1 MLTKRR
7 TFAIGLI
14 LVAALIVA
22 VIPGNLTPANAQSGA
37 ASQWCKGVNIVFMT
51 GGDLGSG
58 FADVV
63 YNGAVQATADLGAT
77 TQYVGSAWDVNK
89 MITDFK
95 TAVATRPDGIAVMG
109 HPGDDAFKPLIDE
122 AIKSGIIVTSQN
134 TTLDKTEAAHRGVGF
149 GYSGATLYTQGQS
162 VGQEAISRFG
172 LKKGDEVF
180 LWGLEAQP
188 GRGQRTKGVHD
199 ALTAGGLTVDYLEI
213 NDATQKDLS
222 AGIPIFTGFMS
233 GHPNVKA
240 VITDHGDITAG
251 LPKLLQAAGKKPG
264 EVKAAGFDAEP
275 ATIQGIQDGWI
286 GFVND
291 QQQWLQGYLP
301 VLQICLTKKFLFSG
315 LHIDTGAGF
324 INADNVSVIA
334 PLVRAKP
341 EIR

>member
-1 MLTKRR
+1 MLNKRNMIL
-7 TFAIGLI
+7 AASLI
-14 LVAALIVA
+14 LVAIFSTVTA
-22 VIPGNLTPANAQSGA
+22 PARTTAQGTSTA
-37 ASQWCKGVNIVFMT
+37 QWCKGVNIVFMT

-63 YNGAVQATADLGAT
+63 YNGAVQATADLGPT
-77 TQYVGSAWDVNK
+77 TQYLGSAWDVNK

-95 TAVATRPDGIAVMG
+95 TAAATHPDGIAVMG
-109 HPGDDAFKPLIDE
+109 HPGDDSFKPLIDA

-134 TTLDKTEAAHRGVGF
+134 TSLDKTETAYKGLGF
-149 GYSGATLYTQGQS
+149 GYVGATLYTQGQS
-162 VGQEAISRFG
+162 VGNQAISQFG
-172 LKKGDEVF
+172 LKAGDEVF
-180 LWGLEAQP
+180 LWGLESQP

-199 ALTAGGLTVDYLEI
+199 ALNAAKITVDYLEI

-240 VITDHGDITAG
+240 VITDHGDLTAS

-264 EVKAAGFDAEP
+264 EVMGAGFDAEP
-275 ATIQGIQDGWI
+275 PSIQGIKDGWI

-291 QQQWLQGYLP
+291 QQEWLQGYLP
-301 VLQICLTKKFLFSG
+301 ILNICLTKKYGFSG
-315 LHIDTGAGF
+315 LHVDTGAGF
-324 INADNVSVIA
+324 ITKDNIAMVA
-334 PLVRAKP
+334 PLVAAKP

>member
-1 MLTKRR
+1 MLNKRSVVL
-7 TFAIGLI
+7 TGVLAATMMISGL
-14 LVAALIVA
+14 VSATPTNAKAA
-22 VIPGNLTPANAQSGA
+22 AQA
-37 ASQWCKGVNIVFMT
+37 TAQWCKGVNIVFMT

-63 YNGAVQATADLGAT
+63 YNGAVQATADLGPT

-95 TAVATRPDGIAVMG
+95 SAAATHPDGIAVMG
-109 HPGDDAFKPLIDE
+109 HPGDDSFKPLIDD
-122 AIKSGIIVTSQN
+122 AVKSGIIVTSQN
-134 TTLDKTEAAHRGVGF
+134 TTLDKTEAAYKGVGF

-162 VGQEAISRFG
+162 VGEEAVNLFG
-172 LKKGDEVF
+172 LKSGDEVF

-199 ALTAGGLTVDYLEI
+199 SLKAAGVTVDYLEI

-233 GHPNVKA
+233 GHPKVKA
-240 VITDHGDITAG
+240 VITDHGDLTAS
-251 LPKLLQAAGKKPG
+251 LPKLLEAAGKKPG
-264 EVKAAGFDAEP
+264 EVMAAGFDAEP
-275 ATIQGIQDGWI
+275 PSVQGIKDGWI

-291 QQQWLQGYLP
+291 QQEWLQGYLP
-301 VLQICLTKKFLFSG
+301 VLQICLTKKYGFSG
-315 LHIDTGAGF
+315 LHVDTGAGF
-324 INADNVSVIA
+324 ITKDNVEMVA
-334 PLVRAKP
+334 PLVQAKP